1 MNTIKDKIITSHWC
15 FQSNL
20 ISRKNWL
27 KLWLYQSQ
35 VINHV
40 VINHELCVIT
50 LWMHYTLFII
60 TFRRNKLIAIVN
72 WVFPSIKL
80 FKIIYDVFYVCSN
93 FIKVFFNWWCSV
105 SITVTLI
112 FDIIVTPNIFFF
124 YWFVIIFFKL
134 RKVPNISY
142 YAIFDCLIFFFQ
154 SKKISYISKCI
165 VIYFFFFFVI

>member
-1 MNTIKDKIITSHWC
+1 
-15 FQSNL
+15 
-20 ISRKNWL
+20 
-27 KLWLYQSQ
+27 
-35 VINHV
+35 
-40 VINHELCVIT
+40 
-50 LWMHYTLFII
+50 MHYTLFII

-165 VIYFFFFFVI
+165 VIYFFFFFCNLERCLTSLIMLSSIFYLFQSLDFSSLYIVKKIN